1 MKSPDEYERTALVG
15 APFSNSTESEVWFYN
30 VCAGGGVEAR
40 RCVNDDD
47 EFNPCPL
54 VTLAVLGQTPA
65 EWVDG
70 RTASGEA
77 RLADRC
83 TEKTTPAEARR
94 EANIK
99 AAAEERAVIEAQHYG
114 PLFELPPGVT

>member
-1 MKSPDEYERTALVG
+1 MKSADEYYDTALVG
-15 APFSNSTESEVWFYN
+15 APFSNSTDSEIWFYN
-30 VCAGGGVEAR
+30 VCRGGGVEAR

-54 VTLAVLGQTPA
+54 ITLAVIGQTPA

-70 RTASGEA
+70 RTESGEA

-94 EANIK
+94 AAREAQE
-99 AAAEERAVIEAQHYG
+99 AAERAALEASHY
-114 PLFELPPGVT
+114 PMFPAEEVP